1 MISVIVAT
9 CFLVFID
16 LGNASEL
23 YYATKVRNSVQAK
36 AEDWKVILACF
47 GQAVG
52 SRQGSRHVPPQM
64 GSLPQS
70 RAYEH
75 LFKIQGLQTVTWKY
89 GDTEGSH
96 VPCNRLAQDQ
106 ATYMPDTTPPVSKFP
121 SKLIPRASSKPRF

>member
-1 MISVIVAT
+1 MSPNNMISVIVAT

-75 LFKIQGLQTVTWKY
+75 LFKIQSLQTVTCKY
-89 GDTEGSH
+89 GVHIE
-96 VPCNRLAQDQ
+96 
-106 ATYMPDTTPPVSKFP
+106 VSRTAK
-121 SKLIPRASSKPRF
+121 R